1 MTAEL
6 PFPIEYPLLLAAF
19 LFGVGMFG
27 ALKAT
32 NAIRILMCIEM
43 MLTAVNLN
51 LVTFSRYIT
60 PQDMNG
66 QVFTVAVMT
75 VAAAEAA
82 VGIAIILLIGR
93 NRQVIDIDKIKLL
106 KG

>member
-6 PFPIEYPLLLAAF
+6 PFPIEYPLLLSAF
-19 LFGVGMFG
+19 MFGVGLFG
-27 ALKAT
+27 ALKVT
-32 NAIRILMCIEM
+32 NAIRILMCIEL

-51 LVTFSRYIT
+51 LVTFSRFIT

-66 QVFTVAVMT
+66 QVFAIAVMT
-75 VAAAEAA
+75 VSAAEAA
-82 VGIAIILLIGR
+82 VGLAIILLLGR
-93 NRQVIDIDKIKLL
+93 NRQVIDVNKIKLL